1 VRTPARYRLLGAGV
15 SESKKKLEEG
25 ISSVAASEKAGTAQ
39 VGVRQTQHRPLHISN
54 TEFGEQWC
62 EVSLGVCLRA
72 ATGTNGG
79 IEIGSE
85 VADSRRHEH
94 MIGAGESAKAVTQSD
109 ANVICSATQMQ

>member
-1 VRTPARYRLLGAGV
+1 
-15 SESKKKLEEG
+15 
-25 ISSVAASEKAGTAQ
+25 
-39 VGVRQTQHRPLHISN
+39 
-54 TEFGEQWC
+54 
-62 EVSLGVCLRA
+62 VCLRA